1 MPKALGY
8 TRTRCCERT
17 SDRSKEPYT
26 AKEPY
31 TTAKEPCVTIDE
43 SYITGREPFTSA
55 KEPYT
60 LT

>member
-17 SDRSKEPYT
+17 SARSKEPYT

-31 TTAKEPCVTIDE
+31 TTAKEPCVAIDE
-43 SYITGREPFTSA
+43 SYITA
-55 KEPYT
+55 K
-60 LT
+60 